1 MSRDFPLDKFREF
14 INKTEE
20 KEPVEEIKPISET
33 VVTDSVK
40 TTPVVEKIQL
50 SEKEEFESLNL
61 SKDDLL
67 EIKKIAL
74 SDILS
79 EDISIS
85 ELVDLVL
92 LQKTGKTVKEKNREG
107 LLIREYVDR
116 EGKITKQGRLYLEFD
131 ETKERLQ
138 KLLK

>member
-14 INKTEE
+14 ISKTEE
-20 KEPVEEIKPISET
+20 KETKLEESSSLSVEE
-33 VVTDSVK
+33 VVPK
-40 TTPVVEKIQL
+40 IVEEKEIQL
-50 SEKEEFESLNL
+50 SEKEEFESLKL

-79 EDISIS
+79 EDINIS

-92 LQKTGKTVKEKNREG
+92 LQKTGKSVKDKNKEG
-107 LLIREYVDR
+107 LLIREYIDR
-116 EGKITKQGRLYLEFD
+116 DGKITKQGRLYLEFD
-131 ETKERLQ
+131 ETKTRLQ